1 MIDALVTG
9 RSIAALLAALDLA
22 EVGLRVGLAADERVG
37 EPPVAPVRD
46 PDGIVTEFLNRVAAP
61 IAGTDAAPAAGA
73 LPRVSAPVAPLLQ
86 DRTGA
91 WAPQATPAVL
101 GIPASPLATEAVRL
115 LGTGAAI
122 RAYLD
127 RIMPLLAVGKAKT
140 LGPLVRKR
148 VGARALERLI
158 EPEVRERYGVGADE
172 VEVALAAPG
181 LNEALSR
188 VGSLTGAALAYSDR
202 NVARETRVEPAG
214 GGTALKGEILRKL
227 ALYGAEFFDGRVT
240 QAVVSES
247 LGQGTEPHVGSWLV
261 TLSDGRALESRSL
274 ILDFGRNVTRSEL
287 LSNLA
292 PGLVTHRVRVHAEI
306 DISDPD
312 WLTEGQRALAVR
324 GGWTILVEYRTGQA
338 ARAILSSDV
347 LSEPPTLDGLDAVLS
362 PILLEYSL
370 QPLPSAEWSMGVA
383 AAPFSSHADRD
394 QAASLVA
401 NIAEQRPPMR
411 AVGRSLFGD
420 DLPSA
425 LAAAHADSVALR
437 RDLTGLTA

>member
-22 EVGLRVGLAADERVG
+22 EVGLRVGLATDERVG
-37 EPPVAPVRD
+37 EPPAAPVRD

-61 IAGTDAAPAAGA
+61 IAGTDAAPPAGA
-73 LPRVSAPVAPLLQ
+73 LPRVSSPEPPLLQ
-86 DRTGA
+86 DRAGE

-101 GIPASPLATEAVRL
+101 GIPASPLATETVRL

-127 RIMPLLAVGKAKT
+127 RVMPLLAVGKAKT

-148 VGARALERLI
+148 VGARTLARLV

-214 GGTALKGEILRKL
+214 GGTALKAELLRKL
-227 ALYGAEFFDGRVT
+227 TLYGAEFFDGRVT
-240 QAVVSES
+240 QAVASEG
-247 LGQGTEPHVGSWLV
+247 LGQAAEPHVGSWSV

-274 ILDFGRNVTRSEL
+274 ILDFSRNATRTEL
-287 LSNLA
+287 LSELA
-292 PGLVTHRVRVHAEI
+292 PGLHAQRVRVHAEI
-306 DISDPD
+306 DISCPD
-312 WLTEGQRALAVR
+312 WLTEGERALAVR
-324 GGWTILVEYRTGQA
+324 GGWTILAECRTGRT
-338 ARAILSSDV
+338 ARVILSSDV
-347 LSEPPTLDGLDAVLS
+347 LSEPPALDGLDGVLS
-362 PILLEYSL
+362 RILLDYAL
-370 QPLPSAEWSMGVA
+370 QPLPGAEWSMGVA
-383 AAPFSSHADRD
+383 AAPFSSHADRG
-394 QAASLVA
+394 QAASRVA
-401 NIAEQRPPMR
+401 SIAAQHPPMR
-411 AVGRSLFGD
+411 AVGRALFGD

-425 LAAAHADSVALR
+425 LAAAHADAVALR
-437 RDLTGLTA
+437 RELTGLTA